1 MSERGP
7 SMFKLPVG
15 TMWFMAGTAALAV
28 AVAALLSFLPGT
40 SGTRDTAA
48 TIGPVCGRA
57 KRPPATYD
65 HVVWVVMENHAYS
78 QIIGSRRAP
87 YINRLA
93 ARCGVATRFFA
104 ERHPSLPNYIAM
116 TSGSTQGVT
125 DDDGPDAHQLTA
137 PSIFSQLGPRG
148 WRSLQ
153 ESMPSACR
161 RSDAGAYA
169 VHHNPA
175 AYYTNLRGA
184 CHTNVVPLGARPD
197 LSARFT
203 FVTPN
208 NCHNMHDCS
217 VSTGDAWLERFVPK
231 VLASREYRAGR
242 TAMFLTWDEDDDAS
256 GNHIPTLVVAPSVR
270 AGTRSR
276 VRFDHYSMLRTTEEM
291 LGVTPLLGNAASAKS
306 IRSAFHL

>member
-1 MSERGP
+1 MSERRP
-7 SMFKLPVG
+7 SMSALPVG
-15 TMWFMAGTAALAV
+15 TTWFMVGAAAL
-28 AVAALLSFLPGT
+28 AVAALLSVLPGT
-40 SGTRDTAA
+40 PGTRDTAA
-48 TIGPVCGRA
+48 AVGSACGRA

-93 ARCGVATRFFA
+93 ARCGLATRFFA
-104 ERHPSLPNYIAM
+104 ESHPSLPNYIAM

-125 DDDGPDAHQLTA
+125 DDGGPAAHELTA
-137 PSIFSQLGPRG
+137 PSIFSQLGPGG

-153 ESMPSACR
+153 ESMPSPCR
-161 RSDAGAYA
+161 RGDSGAYA
-169 VHHNPA
+169 VRHDPA
-175 AYYTNLRGA
+175 VYYTNLRAACGA
-184 CHTNVVPLGARPD
+184 NVVPLAARPD

-208 NCHNMHDCS
+208 VCHDMHDCS

-231 VLASREYRAGR
+231 VLSSPEYRAGR
-242 TAMFLTWDEDDDAS
+242 TAMFLTWDEDDDS
-256 GNHIPTLVVAPSVR
+256 SSNHIPTLVVAPSVR
-270 AGTRSR
+270 PGTRSGA
-276 VRFDHYSMLRTTEEM
+276 RFDHYSMLRTTEEL
-291 LGVTPLLGNAASAKS
+291 LGVTPLQGNAASAKS